1 MCRFGQPAGLASRGE
16 VADGGQCDLRGLAV
30 HFLQVVHVRAG
41 LAHRLHEAF
50 LADDHQC
57 LAGHHLPVY
66 GAWAT
71 FVTAKL
77 RSFVFFDLTSP
88 PMAIGA
94 MVTLKVH
101 WILPVWFGTNW
112 AGSVSPL

>member
-1 MCRFGQPAGLASRGE
+1 M
-16 VADGGQCDLRGLAV
+16 
-30 HFLQVVHVRAG
+30 
-41 LAHRLHEAF
+41 
-50 LADDHQC
+50 
-57 LAGHHLPVY
+57 Y

-101 WILPVWFGTNW
+101 WILPVLFGTNW
-112 AGSVSPL
+112 AGSVSPLWSKSQTARPFSLKSSPMVPSNVHVVVVFVSSDPSR

>member
-1 MCRFGQPAGLASRGE
+1 M
-16 VADGGQCDLRGLAV
+16 
-30 HFLQVVHVRAG
+30 
-41 LAHRLHEAF
+41 
-50 LADDHQC
+50 
-57 LAGHHLPVY
+57 Y

-101 WILPVWFGTNW
+101 WILPVLFGTNW
-112 AGSVSPL
+112 AGSVSPLWSKSQTARPSSLKSSPTVPSNVHVVVVFVSSDPSR